1 MTPHR
6 PSTHDTD
13 DRSDMDE
20 RAIRR
25 AAAAGDVPA
34 LIAATD
40 GVRIDPGLQLV
51 GYVAVGLWR
60 AADPDRRALLEP
72 LLARLRDEL
81 GRRAGAGDGLLAA
94 ELAALLTGQEPAGTQ
109 LPIDLEDFVTGL
121 HLSFDGEIGA
131 LLDPRTGETVPAAIA
146 YGDDAGYRDEEHD
159 EEYDVDDWLLIV
171 DDANDRHDLAA
182 FVDTLP
188 QDSDIRHRLARAI
201 QGRGAFR
208 RFNDIVHKVDL
219 HGRWTAFREDR
230 QWGRA
235 RELLDEHGLR
245 P

>member
-72 LLARLRDEL
+72 CWPGCATSS
-81 GRRAGAGDGLLAA
+81 AA
-94 ELAALLTGQEPAGTQ
+94 
-109 LPIDLEDFVTGL
+109 
-121 HLSFDGEIGA
+121 
-131 LLDPRTGETVPAAIA
+131 
-146 YGDDAGYRDEEHD
+146 
-159 EEYDVDDWLLIV
+159 
-171 DDANDRHDLAA
+171 
-182 FVDTLP
+182 
-188 QDSDIRHRLARAI
+188 ARAPAT
-201 QGRGAFR
+201 GCWPLNWPRC
-208 RFNDIVHKVDL
+208 
-219 HGRWTAFREDR
+219 
-230 QWGRA
+230 
-235 RELLDEHGLR
+235 
-245 P
+245 